1 MIERPLYLDKIM
13 PFVDT
18 PFVKILTGVRR
29 CGKSTILKMIIKKI
43 KEEKNVD
50 DEQILNYRFDSM
62 EYEDMTT
69 KELYLELKSKI
80 LQSKKTYLF
89 LDEIQEIEGWEK
101 VVNTLASD
109 FDVDIYITGSNSRM
123 MSSEISTYL
132 TGRYITFHIY
142 TLSFEEYLM
151 FKKSYMTLKDLKQ
164 EFSQYVRLGGFP
176 ATHLQDYSQDEVYT
190 IVKDIYNSTI
200 FSDIVRR
207 NQVKKIDQLERVVK
221 YTFNNIGNTF
231 SAKSIS
237 NYFKSEQRKIDNET
251 VYSYLEKLQKA
262 YILHKCSRYD
272 LQGKN
277 ILKTQEKFYLADVSL
292 RYSELGYT
300 VDSVASSLENI
311 VYLELKRR
319 GYNVYIGKTKDK
331 EIDFVAT
338 KQNEKIYVQ
347 VTQEIKSEKIQ
358 KSEYEQLLEI
368 RDNYPKYVVMADD
381 FAGGNYE
388 GIKSVKEY
396 QHLIGKII
404 IATAIIVAAI
414 IIAGAI
420 DRAGAN
426 IQSGLGYLRDALLR

>member
-1 MIERPLYLDKIM
+1 MIDRPLYLDKIM

-29 CGKSTILKMIIKKI
+29 CGKSTILKMIIKKLR
-43 KEEKNVD
+43 EEKHVD
-50 DEQILNYRFDSM
+50 DEQILSYRFDSM

-80 LQSKKTYLF
+80 IQSKKTYLF

-151 FKKSYMTLKDLKQ
+151 FKKSYTTLKDLKQ

-207 NQVKKIDQLERVVK
+207 NLVKKIDQLERVVK

-272 LQGKN
+272 LQGKD
-277 ILKTQEKFYLADVSL
+277 ILKTQEKVYLADVSL
-292 RYSELGYT
+292 RYSVLGYT
-300 VDSVASSLENI
+300 VDSVAASLENI

-319 GYNVYIGKTKDK
+319 GYDVYIGKIKDK

-347 VTQEIKSEKIQ
+347 VTQEIKSEKTQ
-358 KSEYEQLLEI
+358 KREYEQLLEI

-388 GIKSVKEY
+388 GIKTMNIVDFLLSKEY
-396 QHLIGKII
+396 
-404 IATAIIVAAI
+404 
-414 IIAGAI
+414 
-420 DRAGAN
+420 
-426 IQSGLGYLRDALLR
+426 

>member
-29 CGKSTILKMIIKKI
+29 CGKSTILKMIIKKLR
-43 KEEKNVD
+43 EEKHVD
-50 DEQILNYRFDSM
+50 DEQILNYCFDSM

-251 VYSYLEKLQKA
+251 VHSYLEKLQKA

-358 KSEYEQLLEI
+358 KREYEQLLEI

-388 GIKSVKEY
+388 GIKTMNIVDFLLSKEY
-396 QHLIGKII
+396 
-404 IATAIIVAAI
+404 
-414 IIAGAI
+414 
-420 DRAGAN
+420 
-426 IQSGLGYLRDALLR
+426 